1 MIEPTESEDKAE
13 MDRFVDSM
21 LQIYEE
27 IKKIENGEL
36 DKDCNPLKM
45 APHTLKKVLSSD
57 WDRPYTREEAAFP
70 KPWCYDKIWPSVGRI
85 DDQYGDRNLICS
97 CPPLESYT

>member
-27 IKKIENGEL
+27 IKQIENGEL
-36 DKDCNPLKM
+36 DRECNPLKVN
-45 APHTLKKVLSSD
+45 KK
-57 WDRPYTREEAAFP
+57 YITR
-70 KPWCYDKIWPSVGRI
+70 RI
-85 DDQYGDRNLICS
+85 QI
-97 CPPLESYT
+97 